1 MEILS
6 EKTIEQDGGQP
17 VIVVI
22 EVYFEYNN
30 NDIVSELVH
39 LLEFLKKFYTSNEN
53 VLINLQVNSTQSFHA
68 WTWEQALY
76 LARRSTNFPVPI
88 FLTQTTG
95 VKEKYLKSN
104 RSLKIF
110 RESIMTK
117 SKISNDGD
125 DYNDNDGCDYE
136 TTLKLT
142 LLHFVR
148 SNGIDEQSLEQM
160 LQRYHCLEEILTTIE
175 R

>member
-30 NDIVSELVH
+30 HDIVSELVH
-39 LLEFLKKFYTSNEN
+39 SLEFLKKFYTSNEN

-88 FLTQTTG
+88 FLTQNMG

-110 RESIMTK
+110 RKTIMMK
-117 SKISNDGD
+117 SKTSNDSD
-125 DYNDNDGCDYE
+125 NYNDGCDYE

-148 SNGIDEQSLEQM
+148 LNGIDEQSLEQM
-160 LQRYHCLEEILTTIE
+160 LQRCHCLEEILTTIG